1 MITNTQL
8 ITEGLAMQLVP
19 MALMGIGGGI
29 SGIGTLLGTD
39 TLQGIFGTSASTINN
54 LKDTGLA
61 MSSAGMASRLASTV
75 DSMKT
80 MINRQQAMNQQTPQV
95 DPNKPQYT
103 SNSNTQIPKLDSTN
117 TQQSVPIET
126 KHNFINNR

>member
-29 SGIGTLLGTD
+29 SGIGSLLGTD

-61 MSSAGMASRLASTV
+61 MSSAGMASRLASTI
-75 DSMKT
+75 DTMKT
-80 MINRQQAMNQQTPQV
+80 MVNRQQNMNQQTPQV

-103 SNSNTQIPKLDSTN
+103 PNSNTQIPKIDSTN
-117 TQQSVPIET
+117 TQQSIPIEN

>member
-29 SGIGTLLGTD
+29 SGVGALLGTD
-39 TLQGIFGTSASTINN
+39 TLQGLFGVSTNTINN

-80 MINRQQAMNQQTPQV
+80 MINRQQAMNQQMPQV
-95 DPNKPQYT
+95 DPNKTQYT
-103 SNSNTQIPKLDSTN
+103 PNNSTQIPKLDSTN
-117 TQQSVPIET
+117 TQQSVPIEA
-126 KHNFINNR
+126 KHNFLNNK

>member
-61 MSSAGMASRLASTV
+61 MSSAGMASRLASTI

>member
-29 SGIGTLLGTD
+29 SGIGSLLGTD

-117 TQQSVPIET
+117 AQQSVPIET
-126 KHNFINNR
+126 KHNFINK

>member
-29 SGIGTLLGTD
+29 SGIGSLLGTD
-39 TLQGIFGTSASTINN
+39 TLRDLFGTSASTINN

-61 MSSAGMASRLASTV
+61 ISSAGMASRLASTI
-75 DSMKT
+75 DTMKT
-80 MINRQQAMNQQTPQV
+80 MVNRQQAMNQQTPQV

-103 SNSNTQIPKLDSTN
+103 PNSNTQIPKIDSTN
-117 TQQSVPIET
+117 TQQSIPIET

>member
-80 MINRQQAMNQQTPQV
+80 MVNRQQAMNQQTPQV

>member
-95 DPNKPQYT
+95 DLNKPQYT

>member
-29 SGIGTLLGTD
+29 SGVGALLGTD
-39 TLQGIFGTSASTINN
+39 TLQGLFGVSTNTINN

-80 MINRQQAMNQQTPQV
+80 MINRQQAMNQQMPQV
-95 DPNKPQYT
+95 DPNKTQYT
-103 SNSNTQIPKLDSTN
+103 PNNSTQTPKLDSTN
-117 TQQSVPIET
+117 TQQSVPIEA
-126 KHNFINNR
+126 KHNFLNNK